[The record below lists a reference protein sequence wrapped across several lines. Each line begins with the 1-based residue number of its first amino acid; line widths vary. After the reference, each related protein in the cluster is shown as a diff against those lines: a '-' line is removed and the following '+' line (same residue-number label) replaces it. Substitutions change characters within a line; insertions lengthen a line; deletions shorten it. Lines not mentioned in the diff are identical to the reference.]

1 MILPP
6 VMIENL
12 TQTYQ
17 KNEKQFVTEPEPL
30 KGPDSFMKRKKL

>member
-12 TQTYQ
+12 PLIK